1 LLDNAHSRERWG
13 YMAGKKE
20 EQRSAPKLRN
30 EKVKRRQKTAEVPDR
45 WLWKAGLGVDDKV
58 ALAGV
63 FRIIT
68 EDKAVEFT

>member
-20 EQRSAPKLRN
+20 DQRTSPKSRN
-30 EKVKRRQKTAEVPDR
+30 EMIRRHQQTAKVPDR
-45 WLWKAGLGVDDKV
+45 WLWKASLGVDDKI

-63 FRIIT
+63 FGIIA
-68 EDKAVEFT
+68 EDEAVKFT